1 MLEGE
6 RLLTCMAYNIL
17 KMHKSKCCEIIF
29 NGSIVLKYI
38 GRHMFW
44 EYYAD
49 GKLQSSEARL

>member
-17 KMHKSKCCEIIF
+17 KMHKSKCCETIF

-38 GRHMFW
+38 GGHMFSKVEHIW

-49 GKLQSSEARL
+49 GK